1 MGKTMANKL
10 IFTGY
15 ISVVVALG
23 GFLLGFDFSVIA
35 GVLPFIE
42 GYFNLDAT
50 RLGFAA
56 ANVSYGAVLGTIAA
70 GPAIHRV
77 GRKKVLVTCAILY
90 AASAVMSA
98 VATDLTFFNISRIIG
113 GLAIGASIIT
123 APVYVAEVAPP
134 QYRGRLVGLNQFTI
148 VLGISVA
155 YFSNYFLLDIGENNW
170 RWMLGVEAIPAVL
183 YFLLLLRVPESP
195 RWLVMQGREV
205 SARGVI
211 EQLVDRAQASSLLE
225 DIRAS
230 LAGGPHQARYREL
243 FRGKLARVMAIA
255 IVLGLCQQMSGVN
268 AVFSYAPM
276 IFEQAGAATSA
287 AFISAAVVGVVNL
300 LATVIAIWSMDRWG
314 RRPLLITGATGMT
327 LAHVVLAGSALAGH
341 FEGYLVL
348 AAIMLFI
355 ASFALSVGPGYWIL
369 ISEILP
375 NWARGIA
382 ISVIQAITSMA
393 SIVVVQLF
401 PWQVSTIGIAGT
413 FGIYALVTVFTIVL
427 VQRYVPETK
436 GKSLEQIQQ
445 DLLARSGVTRLST

>member
-1 MGKTMANKL
+1 MTNKL
-10 IFTGY
+10 LYTAY

-42 GYFNLDAT
+42 GYFNLDAA

-70 GPAIHRV
+70 GPAIHRL
-77 GRKKVLVTCAILY
+77 GRKKVLVTCALLY

-98 VATDLTFFNISRIIG
+98 IATDLTFFNVSRIIG

-170 RWMLGVEAIPAVL
+170 RWMLGVEAVPAAL

-205 SARGVI
+205 TAREVI
-211 EQLVDRAQASSLLE
+211 ERLVDRAQASSLLQ
-225 DIRAS
+225 DIQAS
-230 LAGGPHQARYREL
+230 LAGSPGQARYREL
-243 FRGKLARVMAIA
+243 FTGKLARVTAIA

-300 LATVIAIWSMDRWG
+300 LATVIAIWSMDRFG
-314 RRPLLITGATGMT
+314 RRPLLIAGAAGMT
-327 LAHVVLAGSALAGH
+327 FAHVVLAGSALAGH

-393 SIVVVQLF
+393 SIIVVQLF
-401 PWQVSTIGIAGT
+401 PWQVSTVGIAGT
-413 FGIYALVTVFTIVL
+413 FGIYALFTVFTIVL
-427 VQRYVPETK
+427 VQRYIPETK

-445 DLLARSGVTRLST
+445 DLLARSGATQS

>member
-1 MGKTMANKL
+1 MTNKL
-10 IFTGY
+10 LYTAY

-42 GYFNLDAT
+42 GYFNLDAA

-70 GPAIHRV
+70 GPAIHRL
-77 GRKKVLVTCAILY
+77 GRKKVLVTCALLY

-98 VATDLTFFNISRIIG
+98 IATDLTFFNVSRIIG

-170 RWMLGVEAIPAVL
+170 RWMLGVEAVPAAL

-205 SARGVI
+205 TAREVI
-211 EQLVDRAQASSLLE
+211 ERLVGRAQASSLLQ
-225 DIRAS
+225 DIQAS
-230 LAGGPHQARYREL
+230 LAGSPGQARYREL
-243 FRGKLARVMAIA
+243 FTGKLARVTAIA

-300 LATVIAIWSMDRWG
+300 LATVIAIWSMDRFG
-314 RRPLLITGATGMT
+314 RRPLLIAGAAGMT
-327 LAHVVLAGSALAGH
+327 FAHVVLAGSALAGH

-393 SIVVVQLF
+393 SIIVVQLF
-401 PWQVSTIGIAGT
+401 PWQISTVGIAGT
-413 FGIYALVTVFTIVL
+413 FGIYALFTVFTIVL

-445 DLLARSGVTRLST
+445 DLLARSGATQS

>member
-1 MGKTMANKL
+1 MTNKL
-10 IFTGY
+10 LYTGY

-42 GYFNLDAT
+42 GYFNLDAA

-70 GPAIHRV
+70 GPAIHRL
-77 GRKKVLVTCAILY
+77 GRKKVLVTCALLY

-98 VATDLTFFNISRIIG
+98 IATDLTFFNVSRIVG
-113 GLAIGASIIT
+113 GIAIGASIIT

-155 YFSNYFLLDIGENNW
+155 YFSNYFLLDFGENNW

-205 SARGVI
+205 TAREVI
-211 EQLVDRAQASSLLE
+211 ERLVDRAQASSLLQ
-225 DIRAS
+225 DIQAS
-230 LAGGPHQARYREL
+230 LAGSPGQARYREL
-243 FRGKLARVMAIA
+243 FRGRLARVMAIA

-287 AFISAAVVGVVNL
+287 AFISAAAVGVVNL

-369 ISEILP
+369 LSEILP
-375 NWARGIA
+375 NRARGIA

-401 PWQVSTIGIAGT
+401 PWQVSTVGIAGT
-413 FGIYALVTVFTIVL
+413 FGIYALVTIFTIVL
-427 VQRYVPETK
+427 VQRHVPETK

-445 DLLARSGVTRLST
+445 DLLARSGDTQSRT

>member
-1 MGKTMANKL
+1 MTNKL
-10 IFTGY
+10 LYTAY

-42 GYFNLDAT
+42 GYFNLDAA

-70 GPAIHRV
+70 GPAIHRL
-77 GRKKVLVTCAILY
+77 GRKKVLVACALLY
-90 AASAVMSA
+90 AVSAVMSA
-98 VATDLTFFNISRIIG
+98 IATDLTFFNVSRIIG

-155 YFSNYFLLDIGENNW
+155 YFSNYFLLDIGEDNW
-170 RWMLGVEAIPAVL
+170 RWMLGVEAVPAAL

-205 SARGVI
+205 TAREVI
-211 EQLVDRAQASSLLE
+211 ERLVGRAQASSLLQ
-225 DIRAS
+225 DIQAS
-230 LAGGPHQARYREL
+230 LAGSPGQARYREL
-243 FRGKLARVMAIA
+243 FTGKLARVTAIA

-300 LATVIAIWSMDRWG
+300 LATVIAIWSMDRFG
-314 RRPLLITGATGMT
+314 RRPLLIAGAAGMT
-327 LAHVVLAGSALAGH
+327 FAHVVLAGSALAGH

-393 SIVVVQLF
+393 SIIVVQLF
-401 PWQVSTIGIAGT
+401 PWQVSTVGIAGT
-413 FGIYALVTVFTIVL
+413 FGIYALFTVFTIVL

-445 DLLARSGVTRLST
+445 DLLARSGATQS

>member
-1 MGKTMANKL
+1 MTNKL
-10 IFTGY
+10 LYTGY

-42 GYFNLDAT
+42 GYFNLDAA

-70 GPAIHRV
+70 GPAIHRL
-77 GRKKVLVTCAILY
+77 GRKKVLVTCALLY

-98 VATDLTFFNISRIIG
+98 IATDLTFFNISRIIG

-170 RWMLGVEAIPAVL
+170 RWMLGVEAVPAVL

-205 SARGVI
+205 TAREVI
-211 EQLVDRAQASSLLE
+211 ERLVDRAQASSLLQ
-225 DIRAS
+225 DIQAS
-230 LAGGPHQARYREL
+230 LAGSPGQARYREL
-243 FRGKLARVMAIA
+243 FTGRLARVMAIA

-413 FGIYALVTVFTIVL
+413 FGIYALVTIFTIVL

-445 DLLARSGVTRLST
+445 DLLARSGATQA

>member
-1 MGKTMANKL
+1 MPNKL
-10 IFTGY
+10 IYTAY

-42 GYFNLDAT
+42 GYFNLDAA

-70 GPAIHRV
+70 GPAIHRL
-77 GRKKVLVTCAILY
+77 GRKKVLVTCALLY

-98 VATDLTFFNISRIIG
+98 VATDLTFFNVSRIIG

-205 SARGVI
+205 TAREVI
-211 EQLVDRAQASSLLE
+211 ERLVDRAQASSLLQ
-225 DIRAS
+225 DIQAS
-230 LAGGPHQARYREL
+230 LAGNPGQVRYREL
-243 FRGKLARVMAIA
+243 FTGKLARVMAIA

-300 LATVIAIWSMDRWG
+300 LATVVAMWSMDRWG

-375 NWARGIA
+375 NRARGIA

-401 PWQVSTIGIAGT
+401 PWQVGTVGIAGT
-413 FGIYALVTVFTIVL
+413 FGIYALVTIFTIVL

-445 DLLARSGVTRLST
+445 DLLARSGARGP

>member
-1 MGKTMANKL
+1 MTNKL
-10 IFTGY
+10 LYTAY

-42 GYFNLDAT
+42 GYFNLDAA

-70 GPAIHRV
+70 GPAIHRL
-77 GRKKVLVTCAILY
+77 GRKKVLVTCALLY

-98 VATDLTFFNISRIIG
+98 IATDLTFFNVSRIIG

-170 RWMLGVEAIPAVL
+170 RWMLGVEAVPAAL

-205 SARGVI
+205 TAREVI
-211 EQLVDRAQASSLLE
+211 ERLVDRAQASSLLQ
-225 DIRAS
+225 DIQAS
-230 LAGGPHQARYREL
+230 LAGSPGQARYREL
-243 FRGKLARVMAIA
+243 FTGKLARVTAIA

-300 LATVIAIWSMDRWG
+300 LATVIAIWSMDRFG
-314 RRPLLITGATGMT
+314 RRPLLIAGAAGMT
-327 LAHVVLAGSALAGH
+327 FAHVVLAGSALAGH

-393 SIVVVQLF
+393 SIIVVQLF
-401 PWQVSTIGIAGT
+401 PWQVSTVGIAGT
-413 FGIYALVTVFTIVL
+413 FGIYALFTVFTIVL

-445 DLLARSGVTRLST
+445 DLLARSGATQS

>member
-1 MGKTMANKL
+1 MTNKL
-10 IFTGY
+10 LYTAY

-42 GYFNLDAT
+42 GYFNLDAA

-70 GPAIHRV
+70 GPAIHRL
-77 GRKKVLVTCAILY
+77 GRKKVLVACALLY

-98 VATDLTFFNISRIIG
+98 IATDLTFFNVSRIIG

-155 YFSNYFLLDIGENNW
+155 YFSNYFLLDIGEDNW
-170 RWMLGVEAIPAVL
+170 RWMLGVEAVPAAL

-195 RWLVMQGREV
+195 RWLVMQGRDV
-205 SARGVI
+205 TAREVI
-211 EQLVDRAQASSLLE
+211 ERLVGRAQASSLLQ
-225 DIRAS
+225 DIQAS
-230 LAGGPHQARYREL
+230 LAGSPGQARYREL
-243 FRGKLARVMAIA
+243 FTGKLARVTAIA

-300 LATVIAIWSMDRWG
+300 LATVIAIWSMDRFG
-314 RRPLLITGATGMT
+314 RRPLLIAGAAGMT
-327 LAHVVLAGSALAGH
+327 FAHVVLAGSALAGH

-393 SIVVVQLF
+393 SIIVVQLF
-401 PWQVSTIGIAGT
+401 PWQVSTVGIAGT
-413 FGIYALVTVFTIVL
+413 FGIYALFTVFTIVL

-445 DLLARSGVTRLST
+445 DLLARSGATQS

>member
-1 MGKTMANKL
+1 MTNKL
-10 IFTGY
+10 LYTGY

-42 GYFNLDAT
+42 GYFNLDAA

-70 GPAIHRV
+70 GPAIHRL
-77 GRKKVLVTCAILY
+77 GRKKVLITCALLY

-98 VATDLTFFNISRIIG
+98 IATDLTFFNVSRIIG

-170 RWMLGVEAIPAVL
+170 RWMLGVEAVPAAL

-195 RWLVMQGREV
+195 RWLVMRGREV
-205 SARGVI
+205 TAREVI
-211 EQLVDRAQASSLLE
+211 ERLVDRAQASSLLQ
-225 DIRAS
+225 DIRTS
-230 LAGGPHQARYREL
+230 LAGSPGQARYREL
-243 FRGKLARVMAIA
+243 FAGKLARVMAIA

-276 IFEQAGAATSA
+276 IFERAGAATSA

-314 RRPLLITGATGMT
+314 RRPLLIAGATGMT

-375 NWARGIA
+375 NRARGIA

-401 PWQVSTIGIAGT
+401 PWQVSTVGIAGT
-413 FGIYALVTVFTIVL
+413 FGIYALVTIFTIVL
-427 VQRYVPETK
+427 VQRHVPETK

-445 DLLARSGVTRLST
+445 DLLARSGDTQSRT

>member
-1 MGKTMANKL
+1 MTNKL
-10 IFTGY
+10 LYTAY

-42 GYFNLDAT
+42 GYFNLDAA

-70 GPAIHRV
+70 GPAIHRL
-77 GRKKVLVTCAILY
+77 GRKKVLVTCALLY

-98 VATDLTFFNISRIIG
+98 IATDLTFFNVSRIIG

-170 RWMLGVEAIPAVL
+170 RWMLGVEAVPAAL

-205 SARGVI
+205 TAREVI
-211 EQLVDRAQASSLLE
+211 ERLVDRAQASSLLQ
-225 DIRAS
+225 DIQAS
-230 LAGGPHQARYREL
+230 LAGSPGQARYREL
-243 FRGKLARVMAIA
+243 FTGKLARVTAIA

-300 LATVIAIWSMDRWG
+300 LATVIAIWSMDRFG
-314 RRPLLITGATGMT
+314 RRPLLIAGAAGMT
-327 LAHVVLAGSALAGH
+327 FAHVVLAGSALAGH

-393 SIVVVQLF
+393 SIIVVQLF
-401 PWQVSTIGIAGT
+401 PWQISTVGIAGT
-413 FGIYALVTVFTIVL
+413 FGIYALFTVFTIVL

-445 DLLARSGVTRLST
+445 DLLARSGATQS

>member
-1 MGKTMANKL
+1 MTNKL
-10 IFTGY
+10 LYTAY

-42 GYFNLDAT
+42 GYFNLDAA

-70 GPAIHRV
+70 GPAIHRL
-77 GRKKVLVTCAILY
+77 GRKKVLVACALLY

-98 VATDLTFFNISRIIG
+98 IATDLTFFNVSRIIG

-155 YFSNYFLLDIGENNW
+155 YFSNYFLLDIGEDNW
-170 RWMLGVEAIPAVL
+170 RWMLGVEAVPAAL

-205 SARGVI
+205 TAREVI
-211 EQLVDRAQASSLLE
+211 ERLVGRAQASSLLQ
-225 DIRAS
+225 DIQAS
-230 LAGGPHQARYREL
+230 LAGSPGQARYREL
-243 FRGKLARVMAIA
+243 FTGKLARVTAIA

-300 LATVIAIWSMDRWG
+300 LATVIAIWSMDRFG
-314 RRPLLITGATGMT
+314 RRPLLIAGAAGMT
-327 LAHVVLAGSALAGH
+327 FAHVVLAGSALAGH

-393 SIVVVQLF
+393 SIIVVQLF
-401 PWQVSTIGIAGT
+401 PWQVSTVGIAGT
-413 FGIYALVTVFTIVL
+413 FGIYALFTVFTIVL

-445 DLLARSGVTRLST
+445 DLLARSGATQS

>member
-1 MGKTMANKL
+1 MANKL
-10 IFTGY
+10 IYTGY

-42 GYFNLDAT
+42 GYFNLDAA

-70 GPAIHRV
+70 GPAIHRM

-90 AASAVMSA
+90 AASAIMSA
-98 VATDLTFFNISRIIG
+98 VATDLTFFNVSRIIG

-148 VLGISVA
+148 VLGISIA
-155 YFSNYFLLDIGENNW
+155 YFSNYFLLDIGESNW

-205 SARGVI
+205 AARGVI
-211 EQLVDRAQASSLLE
+211 EQLVDRAHASSLLE

-230 LAGGPHQARYREL
+230 LAGSPHQARYREL

-276 IFEQAGAATSA
+276 IFEQAGAETSA

-327 LAHVVLAGSALAGH
+327 VAHVVLAGSALVGH

-401 PWQVSTIGIAGT
+401 PWQVSTVGIAGT
-413 FGIYALVTVFTIVL
+413 FGVYGLVTILTIIL

-445 DLLARSGVTRLST
+445 DLLARSGVTQA

>member
-1 MGKTMANKL
+1 MTNKL
-10 IFTGY
+10 LYTGY

-42 GYFNLDAT
+42 GYFNLDAA

-70 GPAIHRV
+70 GPAIHRL
-77 GRKKVLVTCAILY
+77 GRKKVLVTCALLY
-90 AASAVMSA
+90 AASAVLSA
-98 VATDLTFFNISRIIG
+98 VATDLTFFNVSRIIG

-170 RWMLGVEAIPAVL
+170 RWMLGVEAVPAAL

-205 SARGVI
+205 TAREVI
-211 EQLVDRAQASSLLE
+211 ERLVDRAQASSLLQ
-225 DIRAS
+225 DIQTS
-230 LAGGPHQARYREL
+230 LAGSPGQARYREL
-243 FRGKLARVMAIA
+243 FTGKLARVMAIA

-300 LATVIAIWSMDRWG
+300 VATVIAIWSMDRFG
-314 RRPLLITGATGMT
+314 RRPLLIAGATGMT

-375 NWARGIA
+375 NRARGIA

-393 SIVVVQLF
+393 SIIVVQLF
-401 PWQVSTIGIAGT
+401 PWQVSTVGIAGT
-413 FGIYALVTVFTIVL
+413 FGIYALVTIFTIVL
-427 VQRYVPETK
+427 VQRHVPETK

-445 DLLARSGVTRLST
+445 HLLARSGDTQSRT

>member
-1 MGKTMANKL
+1 MTNKL
-10 IFTGY
+10 LYTAY

-42 GYFNLDAT
+42 GYFNLDAA

-70 GPAIHRV
+70 GPAIHRL
-77 GRKKVLVTCAILY
+77 GRKKVLVTCALLY

-98 VATDLTFFNISRIIG
+98 IATDLTFFNVSRIIG

-170 RWMLGVEAIPAVL
+170 RWMLGVEAVPAAL

-205 SARGVI
+205 TAREVI
-211 EQLVDRAQASSLLE
+211 ERLVDRAQASSLLQ
-225 DIRAS
+225 DIQAS
-230 LAGGPHQARYREL
+230 LAGSPGQARYREL
-243 FRGKLARVMAIA
+243 FTGRLARVTAIA

-300 LATVIAIWSMDRWG
+300 LATVIAIWSMDRFG
-314 RRPLLITGATGMT
+314 RRPLLIAGAAGMT
-327 LAHVVLAGSALAGH
+327 FAHVVLAGSALAGH

-393 SIVVVQLF
+393 SIIVVQLF
-401 PWQVSTIGIAGT
+401 PWQVSTVGIAGT
-413 FGIYALVTVFTIVL
+413 FGIYALFTVFTIVL
-427 VQRYVPETK
+427 VQRYIPETK

-445 DLLARSGVTRLST
+445 DLLARSGATQS

>member
-1 MGKTMANKL
+1 MTNKL
-10 IFTGY
+10 IYTGY
-15 ISVVVALG
+15 VSVVVALG

-42 GYFNLDAT
+42 GYFNLDAA

-70 GPAIHRV
+70 GPMIHRV

-155 YFSNYFLLDIGENNW
+155 YSSNYFLLDIGENNW

-205 SARGVI
+205 AARGVI

-243 FRGKLARVMAIA
+243 FKGKLARVVAIA

-401 PWQVSTIGIAGT
+401 PWQVSTVGIAGT
-413 FGIYALVTVFTIVL
+413 FGIYAL
-427 VQRYVPETK
+427 
-436 GKSLEQIQQ
+436 
-445 DLLARSGVTRLST
+445 

>member
-1 MGKTMANKL
+1 MTNKL
-10 IFTGY
+10 LYTAY

-42 GYFNLDAT
+42 GYFNLDAA

-70 GPAIHRV
+70 GPAIHRL
-77 GRKKVLVTCAILY
+77 GRKKVLVTCALLY

-98 VATDLTFFNISRIIG
+98 IATDLTFFNVSRIIG

-170 RWMLGVEAIPAVL
+170 RWMLGVEAVPAAL

-195 RWLVMQGREV
+195 RWLVMQGREAT
-205 SARGVI
+205 AREVI
-211 EQLVDRAQASSLLE
+211 ERLVDRAQASSLLQ
-225 DIRAS
+225 DIQAS
-230 LAGGPHQARYREL
+230 LAGSPGQARYREL
-243 FRGKLARVMAIA
+243 FTGKLARVTAIA

-300 LATVIAIWSMDRWG
+300 LATVIAIWSMDRFG
-314 RRPLLITGATGMT
+314 RRPLLIAGAAGMT
-327 LAHVVLAGSALAGH
+327 FAHVVLAGSALAGH

-393 SIVVVQLF
+393 SIIVVQLF
-401 PWQVSTIGIAGT
+401 PWQISTVGIAGT
-413 FGIYALVTVFTIVL
+413 FGIYALFTVFTIVL

-445 DLLARSGVTRLST
+445 DLLARSGATQS